1 MTDLK
6 KKILESVSDDLV
18 NIEEALKNN
27 LNPYFDLVKDVAEH
41 IIFSGGK
48 RLRPLLMILSS
59 RICNYQGDL
68 NVQLSTIFEYLHAAT
83 LLHDDIVDEANKRR
97 GKEVANKVWDNA
109 TAVLTGDFLLAR
121 SLTLAAKTGDPRII
135 EVMSEITE
143 MMSQGEIQ
151 QLFNK
156 GDINLSV
163 EEYMKVIEAKT
174 AVLIRGATRC
184 GALLANSNEDVIE
197 RLSSYG
203 MNVGLAFQMA
213 DDLLDYTTDSETLGK
228 ETGIDLKEGKMTL
241 PVIYTLE
248 NAKKNGSSDVGLI
261 ENIVKNPDFSDDEFK
276 ELIEFMEK
284 HGGIS
289 KTIDKAKEYIEN
301 AKNELS
307 VFENSKDKE
316 LLFMIADYALVR
328 KV

>member
-6 KKILESVSDDLV
+6 QQILERVSDDLV
-18 NIEEALKNN
+18 NIEEALKSN

-59 RICNYQGDL
+59 RVCNYQGDL
-68 NVQLSTIFEYLHAAT
+68 SFQLSTIFEYLHAAT

-121 SLTLAAKTGDPRII
+121 SLTLAAKTCDPRII

-184 GALLANSNEDVIE
+184 GALLANSNEDEIE
-197 RLSSYG
+197 RLSRYG

-248 NAKKNGSSDVGLI
+248 NAKQNGSSDVETI
-261 ENIVKNPDFSDDEFK
+261 ENIIKNPNFSDDDFK
-276 ELIEFMEK
+276 VLIEFMEK

-289 KTIDKAKEYIEN
+289 KTIDKAKEHIEN
-301 AKNELS
+301 AKKQLS
-307 VFENSKDKE
+307 VFKNSKDKE

>member
-6 KKILESVSDDLV
+6 SRIVERVSGDLME
-18 NIEEALKNN
+18 IEEALRSN

-59 RICNYQGDL
+59 KVCNYRGDKS
-68 NVQLSTIFEYLHAAT
+68 VQLSTIFEYLHAAT

-97 GKEVANKVWDNA
+97 GKKVANKVWDSA

-121 SLTLAAKTGDPRII
+121 SLTLAAKTGDTRII
-135 EVMSEITE
+135 EVMSNITE

-156 GDINLSV
+156 GDIDLSV

-174 AVLIRGATRC
+174 AVLIQGATRC
-184 GALLANSNEDVIE
+184 GALLAEADEDKIE

-213 DDLLDYTTDSETLGK
+213 DDLLDYTTDSKTLGK
-228 ETGIDLKEGKMTL
+228 ETGIDLKEGKLTL

-248 NAKKNGSSDVGLI
+248 NAKNNGSSDVATI
-261 ENIVKNPDFSDDEFK
+261 EKIVKNPEFSNEEFK
-276 ELIEFMEK
+276 ELIGLMEK
-284 HGGIS
+284 HGGIL
-289 KTIDKAKEYIEN
+289 KTTDVAKRHIEKAKN
-301 AKNELS
+301 DLS
-307 VFENSKDKE
+307 VFENSKEKE